1 MSLFSLSAL
10 NRLLLAAILIA
21 LIGLVVRWAV
31 VLP

>member
-10 NRLLLAAILIA
+10 NRLLLAVILIA